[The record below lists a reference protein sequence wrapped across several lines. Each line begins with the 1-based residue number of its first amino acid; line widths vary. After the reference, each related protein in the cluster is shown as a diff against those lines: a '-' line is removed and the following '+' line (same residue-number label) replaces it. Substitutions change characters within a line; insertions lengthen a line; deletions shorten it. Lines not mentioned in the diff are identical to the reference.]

1 VNVLQVNKFWFPHG
15 GVESYLAGVMDELR
29 RRGHAV
35 AEYGMRHPENGPVA
49 FPETFVPFVELRH
62 AGRGLRPLEKV
73 RATARVLYE
82 PRARRGVEEVCRAFA
97 PDVAHVHLFER
108 QLTTAVIHGLAA
120 SRVPIVQT
128 FHDYGWVCANYT
140 LMLGM
145 ERPCPMLCTRDGAWR
160 AVRHRCVKRSLPASV
175 LGAVEL
181 ILRRDVFRYER
192 RVRLFV
198 SPSAYLREAL
208 IAGGLAP
215 ERVLH
220 VPNYVRAADYEPRT
234 EPGEYVLY
242 VGRLSFEKGLWDLL
256 EAAAALPTVPFRI
269 VGRGPEADALAE
281 AVAGRALGNVRL
293 EGFRQGAELRELY
306 RHALCVAMPSAW
318 PENSPMVAYEAFAS
332 GKPVV
337 GTRMGGIPELVGHG
351 SEGLIVPGSDPAALA
366 AAIGDLARSPARARE
381 MGERAREKV
390 LRLYDLPRHV
400 DRLLEVYDDARRG
413 GTARRARARA
423 AGPAE
428 GRTAEASAAGAH
440 RLPSS
445 AGVA

>member
-15 GVESYLAGVMDELR
+15 GVESYLAGVMGELR

-49 FPETFVPFVELRH
+49 YPDAFVPFVELRH
-62 AGRGLRPLEKV
+62 AGRGLGPVEKL

-108 QLTTAVIHGLAA
+108 QLTTAVIHGLA
-120 SRVPIVQT
+120 SSGVPIVQT

-140 LMLGM
+140 LMVGM
-145 ERPCPMLCTRDGAWR
+145 ERPCPMLCTRRGAWS
-160 AVRHRCVKRSLPASV
+160 AVRHRCVKRSVTASL
-175 LGAVEL
+175 LGAAEL
-181 ILRRDVFRYER
+181 VLRRDVFRYER
-192 RVRLFV
+192 LVRLFV
-198 SPSAYLREAL
+198 SPSAYLREVL

-242 VGRLSFEKGLWDLL
+242 VGRLSFEKGLWTLL
-256 EAAAALPTVPFRI
+256 DAAAALPGVPFRI
-269 VGRGPEADALAE
+269 AGRGPEAEDLAE
-281 AVAGRALGNVRL
+281 AVARRRLSNVRL

-306 RHALCVAMPSAW
+306 RGALCVAMPSAW

-337 GTRMGGIPELVGHG
+337 GTRMGGIPELVGDG

-366 AAIGDLARSPARARE
+366 AALGELARSPARARE

-390 LRLYDLPRHV
+390 LGLYDLPRHV
-400 DRLLEVYDDARRG
+400 DRLLEVYDA
-413 GTARRARARA
+413 ARRAGGVRPRPRRA
-423 AGPAE
+423 AREAPA
-428 GRTAEASAAGAH
+428 AAASSSPSPAGIA
-440 RLPSS
+440 
-445 AGVA
+445 